1 MVDNHP
7 ALALVE
13 LGSLSRAYL
22 VLDAVVKKAPVTVVA
37 FEEVSPG
44 KTLILFTGG
53 ESEVE
58 ESLNEARVT
67 CGEHLLDL
75 LLLPNVH
82 DSVVAALRGAPRSRT
97 VEALVAVETR
107 TAAAAVRAADAGV
120 KAADVELIRLKLS
133 RGLGGKGLLLLTG
146 ALHDVEA
153 AADAA
158 REAATPEQVLGVD
171 ILSQPHAEIVGRF
184 TG

>member
-1 MVDNHP
+1 MADDHP

-13 LGSLSRAYL
+13 LGSLSRGYL

-58 ESLNEARVT
+58 ESLNEARVV

-82 DSVVAALRGAPRSRT
+82 GSVVAALRGQPRMRS

-107 TAAAAVRAADAGV
+107 TAAAAVRAADAAV
-120 KAADVELIRLKLS
+120 KAADVELIRLKLC

-146 ALHDVEA
+146 LLHDVEA
-153 AADAA
+153 ARVAA
-158 REAATPEQVLGVD
+158 VEAATPENTLGVD
-171 ILSQPHAEIVGRF
+171 VVSQPHPEIVGRF
-184 TG
+184 TS

>member
-1 MVDNHP
+1 MVDTHP

-22 VLDAVVKKAPVTVVA
+22 VLDALVKKAPVTVIA
-37 FEEVSPG
+37 FDEVSPG
-44 KTLILFTGG
+44 KSLILFTGG

-58 ESLNEARVT
+58 ESLTEARVT

-75 LLLPNVH
+75 LMLPNVH
-82 DSVVAALRGAPRSRT
+82 DSVVAALRGQPRVRA

-107 TAAAAVRAADAGV
+107 TAAAAVRAADAAL

-146 ALHDVEA
+146 VLHDVEA
-153 AADAA
+153 ASIAA
-158 REAATPEQVLGVD
+158 REAATPECLLGLDVVA
-171 ILSQPHAEIVGRF
+171 QPHPEIVGRF